1 MRTILLI
8 SCIILSSLSLAQSL
22 NGIFSSGSYFVDSN
36 STLTQNELLLE
47 NFLPLKYAENINI
60 GYNENAAVWCS
71 IRIINKLQN
80 HQEIWL
86 CFDNT
91 HLDSLQLFD
100 NSSTHILGDRTRNKS
115 LYLSSHSFKLDLLP
129 NQEKRLLVRLKKG
142 ISFMDFSYQ
151 LRYEKEL
158 INSTKKNMFFVSFL
172 LGIIFILI
180 IFNSILYSFN
190 KQRIYVLY
198 ISNSILTAI
207 YIMITTGMAK
217 FFLFPNFLYFS
228 EMRIYSASLW
238 FINLSMFIA
247 YFLELNKT
255 QKNKYNLILI
265 LNLLN
270 VLIISAT
277 IVMLASGNIQYL
289 KIPSILGYLNFI
301 VVILLILWATFVNLK
316 VNKFNSIYV
325 FLAFLPNCVWALSL
339 ILKALKIIPKE
350 IHTDWLVIIS
360 IYEIL
365 LFGYVLTSAYFETFK
380 TNNLL
385 NKDIIHQKEIVIS
398 SVMDTQIRERSQI
411 AHFLHDK
418 FGSKLSHIIQLHN
431 LKKYDLAHQN
441 ILEITKELRDFSH
454 QILPKALEEGDL
466 ISSLQ
471 TNIKKLNN
479 ENEQL
484 KIELYTYDFPI
495 CLENQ
500 LAYNIYLIALEL
512 ISNAIK
518 HAKPSEVILE
528 FYKYADSYVFQFTDN
543 GNGFDTN
550 TTPKGFGIR
559 TIESRVLGMGGNLEM
574 NSKPEEGTIIQIIIP
589 F

>member
-8 SCIILSSLSLAQSL
+8 SCIFLSLISFTQSH
-22 NGIFSSGSYFVDSN
+22 NSIVSIGSYFVDSN
-36 STLTQNELLLE
+36 STLTRNELLLE
-47 NFLPLKYAENINI
+47 KFLPLNYAENINI

-71 IRIINKLQN
+71 IRIINKLQI

-86 CFDNT
+86 CFDNKY
-91 HLDSLQLFD
+91 LDSLQLFD
-100 NSSTHILGDRTRNKS
+100 DSSTQILGDRTGNES
-115 LYLSSHSFKLDLLP
+115 VHLTSHSFKIDLKP
-129 NQEKRLLVRLKKG
+129 NQEKRLIVRLKKG

-151 LRYEKEL
+151 LRYEEEL

-172 LGIIFILI
+172 LGIIFLLI
-180 IFNSILYSFN
+180 IFNSILYLIN
-190 KQRIYVLY
+190 KKRIYILY
-198 ISNSILTAI
+198 ITNSILTAI
-207 YIMITTGMAK
+207 YIMTTTGMAK

-228 EMRIYSASLW
+228 EIRIYSASLW

-265 LNLLN
+265 LNVLN

-277 IVMLASGNIQYL
+277 IMLLASGNTQFL

-316 VNKFNSIYV
+316 VNKSNSIYV
-325 FLAFLPNCVWALSL
+325 FMAFLPNCIWALSL

-380 TNNLL
+380 RNNLL
-385 NKDIIHQKEIVIS
+385 NEDIIRQKEILIC
-398 SVMDTQIRERSQI
+398 SVNSTQIRERSQI
-411 AHFLHDK
+411 ANFLHDK
-418 FGSKLSHIIQLHN
+418 FGSKLSHIIQLYN

-441 ILEITKELRDFSH
+441 IVEITKELRDFSH

-484 KIELYTYDFPI
+484 KIELNAYDFPI
-495 CLENQ
+495 YLENQ
-500 LAYNIYLIALEL
+500 LAYNMYLIALEL
-512 ISNAIK
+512 VSNAIN

-528 FYKYADSYVFQFTDN
+528 FYKYSDSYVFQFTDN
-543 GNGFDTN
+543 GKGFDTI

-574 NSKPEEGTIIQIIIP
+574 NSKPDEGTIIQIVIP

>member
-8 SCIILSSLSLAQSL
+8 SCIILSSLSFTQSH
-22 NGIFSSGSYFVDSN
+22 NGIVSSGSYFVDSN
-36 STLTQNELLLE
+36 STLTRNELLLE

-86 CFDNT
+86 CFDNK

-100 NSSTHILGDRTRNKS
+100 NSSTQILGDRTRNKS

-247 YFLELNKT
+247 YFLELYKT
-255 QKNKYNLILI
+255 QQNKYNLLLI
-265 LNLLN
+265 LNFLN
-270 VLIISAT
+270 ILIIVAT
-277 IVMLASGNIQYL
+277 VSMLASGNIQYL

-484 KIELYTYDFPI
+484 KIELYAYDFPI

-528 FYKYADSYVFQFTDN
+528 FYKYADSFVFQFTDN